1 MDSSPPTEPEMRVY
15 RDRVWLRLADGREL
29 TFLQG
34 PMSRAAQDRYARID
48 AALRGGWLDKTVG
61 PAMSPDTAT
70 ALSPEWVAIFEKM
83 ADSITANYGRA
94 MAAIAVIQLA
104 IKAIEPDQSI
114 RLTKGEPPRK
124 STHPEGTKEKAG
136 GDADDFSWVEGL
148 SMRGLSSRYF
158 VPFLRNYGL
167 VFGNKYGPF
176 MTRAYS
182 ENYPYSPMYKAVLRG
197 PRKEWDRIVE
207 GLEDG
212 SLNPKGGFVLLCSLL
227 ANRSTAF
234 ERTAH
239 ETMLA
244 AGHYLS
250 TKPGLSQV
258 KKLIRSH
265 IHSSMNSARL
275 LEIAAHSLLQALY
288 PLKFGAAY
296 QVRTL
301 SQMRSA
307 NLKAGNVGDVELLE
321 PTSGKV
327 LEAWDAKAGKITID
341 VELGELKDKLA
352 RNRGVVRSGFILDSP
367 VKLAPTSAVHIADIR
382 KATGTDVAVLSL
394 EDWVDSQLTRASDS
408 SDEIAVEWL
417 RAYAESLCQMRR
429 DRAPIDEPSGPWVE
443 GLRKEIESAAK

>member
-1 MDSSPPTEPEMRVY
+1 
-15 RDRVWLRLADGREL
+15 
-29 TFLQG
+29 
-34 PMSRAAQDRYARID
+34 MSQAAQDRYRRID
-48 AALRGGWLDKTVG
+48 SALKGGWLDKTVG
-61 PAMSPDTAT
+61 PAMSPGMAT
-70 ALSPEWVAIFEKM
+70 TLSAEWVATFEKM
-83 ADSITANYGRA
+83 ADSITASHGRA

-124 STHPEGTKEKAG
+124 SARPKAET
-136 GDADDFSWVEGL
+136 GDDGDDFSWVEGL

-212 SLNPKGGFVLLCSLL
+212 SLNPKDGFVLLCSLL
-227 ANRSTAF
+227 TNKSAAF

-244 AGHYLS
+244 ASHYLS
-250 TKPGLSQV
+250 TKPGLP
-258 KKLIRSH
+258 KIKGLIGNHVRN
-265 IHSSMNSARL
+265 SMNSARL

-288 PLKFGAAY
+288 PLQFGSAY
-296 QVRTL
+296 RVRTL

-307 NLKAGNVGDVELLE
+307 NLKAGNVGDVELVD

-327 LEAWDAKAGKITID
+327 LEAWDAKAGKITLD

-352 RNRGVVRSGFILDSP
+352 RNRGVVKAGFILDSP

-394 EDWVDSQLTRASDS
+394 EDWADAQIATASDPP
-408 SDEIAVEWL
+408 DKIAVEWL
-417 RAYAESLCQMRR
+417 RAYVESLCQLRR

-443 GLRKEIESAAK
+443 GLRKEIESATK